1 MHCYGSALSTFGRK
15 EGPMISAYRKT
26 LTIALTLF
34 AAALGAAAVL
44 AAPAKPG
51 TRAQN
56 WNQTVT
62 RTPLDSYVLG
72 NPNAPVKLV
81 AYISYTC
88 SHCAHF
94 ETESDAQLRLGFI
107 APGKGSLEVR
117 SFLRDPIDLTVSLLT
132 HCGPSDKFFGTHA
145 AFLRTQSTWLAPA
158 MALTEGQKERW
169 ANPDFKA
176 RTRAIASDLKFYDIM
191 ARRGFN
197 RAMVDQCLADK
208 ALADRLAKHTKEAA
222 DNDFVTGTPSFLL
235 NGLPLAGTSTW
246 ETLKPQVE
254 ARLR

>member
-1 MHCYGSALSTFGRK
+1 MSAHW
-15 EGPMISAYRKT
+15 KT
-26 LTIALTLF
+26 LATTMGLLAVS
-34 AAALGAAAVL
+34 LGSAAVL
-44 AAPAKPG
+44 AAPPKPG
-51 TRAQN
+51 ARAQN

-72 NPNAPVKLV
+72 NPKAPVKLV

-117 SFLRDPIDLTVSLLT
+117 SFLRDPVDLAVSLLT
-132 HCGPSDKFFGTHA
+132 HCGPPAKFFGTHA
-145 AFLRTQSTWLAPA
+145 AFLRTQAKWLAPA

-169 ANPDFKA
+169 ASPDFKL
-176 RTRAIASDLKFYDIM
+176 RMRAIASDLKFYDIM

-197 RAMVDQCLADK
+197 RTMVDQCLADK
-208 ALADRLAKHTKEAA
+208 ALADRLAKHTKDAA
-222 DNDFVTGTPSFLL
+222 EKDFVTGTPSFLL
-235 NGLPLAGTSTW
+235 DGLPLAGTSNW

>member
-1 MHCYGSALSTFGRK
+1 MSGKNRGQMMNANL
-15 EGPMISAYRKT
+15 KT
-26 LTIALTLF
+26 LAATIGLCAT
-34 AAALGAAAVL
+34 ALGGAAVL

-51 TRAQN
+51 ARAQN

-72 NPNAPVKLV
+72 NPAAPVKLV

-88 SHCAHF
+88 SHCANF

-117 SFLRDPIDLTVSLLT
+117 SFLRDPIDLTVALLT
-132 HCGPSDKFFGTHA
+132 HCGPPGKFFGTHA
-145 AFLRTQSTWLAPA
+145 AFLRSQATWLAPA
-158 MALTEGQKERW
+158 MALTEGQKSRW
-169 ANPDFKA
+169 SSPDFKT

-197 RAMVDQCLADK
+197 RGVVDRCLADQG
-208 ALADRLAKHTKEAA
+208 LADRLAKHTKEAA
-222 DNDFVTGTPSFLL
+222 DKDFVAGTPSFLL
-235 NGLPLAGTSTW
+235 NGVPLAGTSSW

>member
-1 MHCYGSALSTFGRK
+1 MNASRRK
-15 EGPMISAYRKT
+15 
-26 LTIALTLF
+26 LTIALALS
-34 AAALGAAAVL
+34 AAALGSAAVL

-51 TRAQN
+51 ARAQN

-72 NPNAPVKLV
+72 NPDAPVKLV

-94 ETESDAQLRLGFI
+94 EAESDGQLRIGFI

-117 SFLRDPIDLTVSLLT
+117 SFLRDPVDLTVALLT
-132 HCGPSDKFFGTHA
+132 HCGPPAKFFGTHA
-145 AFLRTQSTWLAPA
+145 AFLRTQAKWLAPA
-158 MALTEGQKERW
+158 TALTEGQRKRW
-169 ANPDFKA
+169 SDPDFKV
-176 RTRAIASDLKFYDIM
+176 RTRAIASDLKLYDIM

-197 RAMVDQCLADK
+197 RGMVDTCLADQG
-208 ALADRLAKHTKEAA
+208 LADRLAKHTKEAV
-222 DNDFVTGTPSFLL
+222 DKDFVTGTPSFLL
-235 NGLPLAGTSTW
+235 NGLPLAGTSNW

>member
-1 MHCYGSALSTFGRK
+1 MNASRN
-15 EGPMISAYRKT
+15 T
-26 LTIALTLF
+26 LTIAIGLF
-34 AAALGAAAVL
+34 AAAISGVAAL

-51 TRAQN
+51 APAPRN

-62 RTPLDSYVLG
+62 RTPLDSYLLG
-72 NPNAPVKLV
+72 NPDAPVKLV

-117 SFLRDPIDLTVSLLT
+117 SFLRDPVDLTVSLLT
-132 HCGPSDKFFGTHA
+132 HCGPPSKFFGTHST
-145 AFLRTQSTWLAPA
+145 FLRTQATWLAPA
-158 MALTEGQKERW
+158 MSLTESQKKRW
-169 ANPDFKA
+169 ADPDFKA

-197 RAMVDQCLADK
+197 RSSVDRCLADQG
-208 ALADRLAKHTKEAA
+208 LADRLAKHTKEAA
-222 DNDFVTGTPSFLL
+222 DNDFVAGTPSFLL
-235 NGLPLAGTSTW
+235 NGVPLAGTSNW